1 MIVIGTAGHIDH
13 GKSAIVKRLTS
24 TDPDRLPEEKVR
36 GMTIDLGF
44 AFYRT
49 PLGDDIAFV
58 DVPGHERFVKNMIA
72 GAGGID
78 VAMLVV
84 AADDGWMPQSQ
95 EHFQVVRLL
104 GINSGLIVINKIDL
118 VESDWLEL
126 LQQDIK
132 DKVRDSF
139 LSDAPIFQVSAET
152 GEGFESL
159 CDYLDRLPRQAE
171 TRKDIGK
178 ARLYIDRSFVRPGIG
193 GVVTGTLRG
202 GSLSVGQSVSVWPS
216 MTAGKVRSL
225 QSNNRDVQ
233 TAVPGQRTAVS
244 FTGIDKELLVR
255 GGVVSDRLALSFFKQ
270 RPVLALS
277 MELIG
282 EAPVTLVNRRRIL
295 LMVGTTEMEGEIRLL
310 NRKEI
315 TPGEKGVVFFKPDKP
330 VYCLVGDHYVARL
343 PTPMVTLGG
352 GQILDHLTYF
362 PRRRQTSF
370 YSYLEQRLSG
380 TVDDLVTSEL
390 QKVVIVVSESLL
402 SEADFSESEVQ
413 MVIAGLVKEKVLDR
427 SGKYIFHVGSF
438 NAALERFTHSVAKY
452 LEDKPHLAGLSLEP
466 LVRLSEYDEPTT
478 EAFLKYL
485 VAKGSMTKIGDKYD
499 LAGRGMSLKGAIK
512 DAHDGIMK
520 NLKEQPYAPPTLS
533 SLTSTGKSYKE
544 AIKFVIDSGEGYKCG
559 PDLIFLSEVWQEIVR
574 FVKMRLRKADLLAV
588 TDLRERFGFTRKY
601 VIPILEE
608 TDRIGLTRREGDVR
622 VRGDRFESEEFDL

>member
-1 MIVIGTAGHIDH
+1 MIIIGTAGHIDH
-13 GKSAIVKRLTS
+13 GKSAIVKRLTG
-24 TDPDRLPEEKVR
+24 TDPDRLPEEKAR

-49 PLGDDIAFV
+49 PSGDEIAFV

-104 GINSGLIVINKIDL
+104 GISSGFIVINKIDL

-126 LQQDIK
+126 LQEDVK
-132 DKVRDSF
+132 DKVRESF
-139 LSDAPIFQVSAET
+139 LAKAPIFQVSAET
-152 GEGFESL
+152 GEGFEPL
-159 CDYLDRLPRQAE
+159 RDYLNRLPQQAG
-171 TRKDIGK
+171 TRKNIGK

-202 GSLSVGQSVSVWPS
+202 GNLSVGQSVSVWPS
-216 MTAGKVRSL
+216 MASGKIRSL
-225 QSNNRDVQ
+225 QSNNQDVQ

-255 GGVVSDRLALSFFKQ
+255 GGVVSDRLDLSFFKQ

-315 TPGEKGVVFFKPDKP
+315 RPSGKGVVFFKPDEP

-352 GQILDHLTYF
+352 GRILDHLVHF
-362 PRRRQTSF
+362 PRRRQASL
-370 YSYLEQRLSG
+370 YGYLEERLSG
-380 TVDDLVTSEL
+380 RINDLVTSEL
-390 QKVVIVVSESLL
+390 QKGVIVASESLL

-413 MVIAGLVKEKVLDR
+413 MLVDGLIKEKVLGR
-427 SGKYIFHVGSF
+427 FGEYLFHVDSF
-438 NAALERFTHSVAKY
+438 KAALERFTHSVTKY
-452 LEDKPHLAGLSLEP
+452 LEDKPHLAGLSLEQ
-466 LVRLSEYDEPTT
+466 LVKLSEYDEPTT

-485 VAKGSMTKIGDKYD
+485 VAIGAMTKLGDKYN

-512 DAHDGIMK
+512 DAHDRIMK
-520 NLKEQPYAPPTLS
+520 ILREQPYAPPTLS
-533 SLTSTGKSYKE
+533 SLASAGKHYKE
-544 AIKFVIDSGEGYKCG
+544 AIKFIIDSGEGYKCG
-559 PDLIFLSEVWQEIVR
+559 PDFIFLSDVWEEIVQ
-574 FVKMRLRKADLLAV
+574 FIKMQLGKTDTLAV
-588 TDLRERFGFTRKY
+588 AELRERFGFTRKF

-608 TDRIGLTRREGDVR
+608 TDRIKLTRREGDIR
-622 VRGDRFESEEFDL
+622 VKGDRFESKEFDL

>member
-13 GKSAIVKRLTS
+13 GKSAIVKRLTG
-24 TDPDRLPEEKVR
+24 TDPDRLPEEKAR

-49 PLGDDIAFV
+49 PSGDDIAFV

-104 GINSGLIVINKIDL
+104 GINSGFIVINKIDL

-126 LQQDIK
+126 LRQDIK

-159 CDYLDRLPRQAE
+159 RDYLNRLPRQAG
-171 TRKDIGK
+171 TRRDIGK

-193 GVVTGTLRG
+193 GVVTGTLRRG
-202 GSLSVGQSVSVWPS
+202 NLSVGQSVSVWPS
-216 MTAGKVRSL
+216 MTVGKVRSL
-225 QSNNRDVQ
+225 QSNNQDVQ

-255 GGVVSDRLALSFFKQ
+255 GGVVSDRLDLSFFKQ
-270 RPVLALS
+270 HPVLAIS

-282 EAPVTLVNRRRIL
+282 EAPVTLVDRRRIL

-315 TPGEKGVVFFKPDKP
+315 TPGEKGVVFFKPDEP

-352 GQILDHLTYF
+352 GRILDHLVHF
-362 PRRRQTSF
+362 PRRRQAS
-370 YSYLEQRLSG
+370 SYGYLQRRLSG
-380 TVDDLVTSEL
+380 SIIDLIISEL
-390 QKVVIVVSESLL
+390 QKAAIVASDDLL
-402 SEADFSESEVQ
+402 NEADFSKSEVQ
-413 MVIAGLVKEKVLDR
+413 TAATGLIKRETLGR
-427 SGKYIFHVGSF
+427 FQKYLFHTETL
-438 NAALERFTHSVAKY
+438 AASLERFIDVVSKF
-452 LEDKPHLAGLSLEP
+452 LEDKPHLAGLSLKQ
-466 LVRLSEYDEPTT
+466 LVKLSEYDEPTT

-485 VAKGSMTKIGDKYD
+485 TAKGSMTKLGDKYD

-520 NLKEQPYAPPTLS
+520 SLREQPYAPPILS
-533 SLTSTGKSYKE
+533 NLASDGKHYKE
-544 AIKFVIDSGEGYKCG
+544 AIKYIIDSGEGYKCG
-559 PDLIFLSEVWQEIVR
+559 PDFVFLFDVWQEIVQ
-574 FVKMRLRKADLLAV
+574 FIKMRLRKADTLAV
-588 TDLRERFGFTRKY
+588 TELRERFGFTRKY

-608 TDRIGLTRREGDVR
+608 TDRIKLTRREGDIR
-622 VRGDRFESEEFDL
+622 VKGDRFESEEFDL

>member
-13 GKSAIVKRLTS
+13 GKSAIVKRLTG
-24 TDPDRLPEEKVR
+24 TDPDRLPEEKAR

-49 PLGDDIAFV
+49 PSGDDIAFV

-104 GINSGLIVINKIDL
+104 GITAGFIVINKTDL

-126 LQQDIK
+126 LQEDIK

-152 GEGFESL
+152 GEGFEPL
-159 CDYLDRLPRQAE
+159 RDYLNRLPQQAE
-171 TRKDIGK
+171 TRKNIGK

-216 MTAGKVRSL
+216 VTVGKARSL

-255 GGVVSDRLALSFFKQ
+255 GGVVSDRLDLSFFKQ

-277 MELIG
+277 IELIS
-282 EAPVTLVNRRRIL
+282 EAPVTLIDRRRIL

-315 TPGEKGVVFFKPDKP
+315 KPGEKGVVFFKPDEP
-330 VYCLVGDHYVARL
+330 VYCLVGDHFVARL

-352 GQILDHLTYF
+352 GRILDHLVHF
-362 PRRRQTSF
+362 PRRRQTSL
-370 YSYLEQRLSG
+370 YGYLERRLSG

-390 QKVVIVVSESLL
+390 QKVVIVASESLL

-413 MVIAGLVKEKVLDR
+413 MVIAGLIKEKVLGR
-427 SGKYIFHVGSF
+427 FGEYLFHVDSF
-438 NAALERFTHSVAKY
+438 KAALERFTHSVAKY
-452 LEDKPHLAGLSLEP
+452 LEDKPHLVGLSLEQ
-466 LVRLSEYDEPTT
+466 LVKLSEYDEPTT
-478 EAFLKYL
+478 ELFLKYL
-485 VAKGSMTKIGDKYD
+485 TAKGSMTKLGDKYN

-512 DAHDGIMK
+512 DAHDRIIK
-520 NLKEQPYAPPTLS
+520 ILREQPYAPPTLS
-533 SLTSTGKSYKE
+533 DLASAGKHYKE
-544 AIKFVIDSGEGYKCG
+544 AIKYIIDSGEGYKCG
-559 PDLIFLSEVWQEIVR
+559 PDFIFLSDVWQEIVR
-574 FVKMRLRKADLLAV
+574 FIKMQLGKADTLAV
-588 TDLRERFGFTRKY
+588 AELRERFGFTRKF

-608 TDRIGLTRREGDVR
+608 TDRIRLTRREGDVR
-622 VRGDRFESEEFDL
+622 VKGDRFESEEFDI

>member
-1 MIVIGTAGHIDH
+1 MIVVGTAGHIDH
-13 GKSAIVKRLTS
+13 GKSAIVKRLTG
-24 TDPDRLPEEKVR
+24 TDPDRLPEEKAR

-49 PLGDDIAFV
+49 PSGDDIAFV

-104 GINSGLIVINKIDL
+104 GISSGFIVINKIDL

-126 LQQDIK
+126 LQEDIK

-152 GEGFESL
+152 GEGFEPL
-159 CDYLDRLPRQAE
+159 RDYLNRLPRQAE

-216 MTAGKVRSL
+216 MASGKVRSL

-255 GGVVSDRLALSFFKQ
+255 GGVVSDRLDLSIFKQ
-270 RPVLALS
+270 HPVLALS
-277 MELIG
+277 IELIG
-282 EAPVTLVNRRRIL
+282 EAPVTLVDRRRVL

-315 TPGEKGVVFFKPDKP
+315 RPGEKGVVFFKPDEP

-352 GQILDHLTYF
+352 GRILDHLVHF
-362 PRRRQTSF
+362 PRRRQASL

-390 QKVVIVVSESLL
+390 QKGVIVASESLL
-402 SEADFSESEVQ
+402 READFSESEVQ
-413 MVIAGLVKEKVLDR
+413 MVVAGLIKEKVLGRFEDHL
-427 SGKYIFHVGSF
+427 FHVKSLTV
-438 NAALERFTHSVAKY
+438 ACDHFTEAVAKY
-452 LEDKPHLAGLSLEP
+452 LEDKPHLVGLSLEQ
-466 LVRLSEYDEPTT
+466 LVKLSEYDEPTT
-478 EAFLKYL
+478 EAFLKYMT
-485 VAKGSMTKIGDKYD
+485 AIGSMTKLGDKYN
-499 LAGRGMSLKGAIK
+499 LAGRGMSLKGAVK

-520 NLKEQPYAPPTLS
+520 ILRDQPYAPPALS
-533 SLTSTGKSYKE
+533 SLASAGKHYKE
-544 AIKFVIDSGEGYKCG
+544 AIKYIIESGEGYKCG
-559 PDLIFLSEVWQEIVR
+559 PDFIFLSDVWQEIVQ
-574 FVKMRLRKADLLAV
+574 FIKMQLGKADTLAV
-588 TDLRERFGFTRKY
+588 TDLRERFGFTRKF

-608 TDRIGLTRREGDVR
+608 TDRIKLTRREGDVR
-622 VRGDRFESEEFDL
+622 VKGDRFESEEFDI

>member
-13 GKSAIVKRLTS
+13 GKSAIVKRLTG
-24 TDPDRLPEEKVR
+24 TDPDHLPEEKAR

-49 PLGDDIAFV
+49 PSGDDIAFV

-104 GINSGLIVINKIDL
+104 GISSGFIVINKIDL

-126 LQQDIK
+126 LQEDVK
-132 DKVRDSF
+132 DKVRESF
-139 LSDAPIFQVSAET
+139 LAKAPIFQVSAET
-152 GEGFESL
+152 GEGFEPL
-159 CDYLDRLPRQAE
+159 RDYLNRLPQQAE

-216 MTAGKVRSL
+216 VTVGKVRSL
-225 QSNNRDVQ
+225 QSNNQDVQ
-233 TAVPGQRTAVS
+233 IAVPGQRTAVS
-244 FTGIDKELLVR
+244 FTGIGKELLLR
-255 GGVVSDRLALSFFKQ
+255 GGVVSDRLDLSFFKQ
-270 RPVLALS
+270 HPVLALS
-277 MELIG
+277 TELIG
-282 EAPVTLVNRRRIL
+282 EAPVTLADRRRIL

-315 TPGEKGVVFFKPDKP
+315 TPGEKGVVFFKPDEP

-352 GQILDHLTYF
+352 GRILDHLVHF
-362 PRRRQTSF
+362 PRRRQAPL
-370 YSYLEQRLSG
+370 YGYLEGRLSG
-380 TVDDLVTSEL
+380 GIDDLVSSEL
-390 QKVVIVVSESLL
+390 QKAVIVVSDDLL
-402 SEADFSESEVQ
+402 NEADFSKSEVQ
-413 MVIAGLVKEKVLDR
+413 KAAAGLIREKALGRFDD
-427 SGKYIFHVGSF
+427 YLFHVKSLTV
-438 NAALERFTHSVAKY
+438 ACDHFTETVAKY
-452 LEDKPHLAGLSLEP
+452 LENKPHLVGLPWEQLIK
-466 LVRLSEYDEPTT
+466 LSGYGNETT
-478 EAFLKYL
+478 QALLKYL
-485 VAKGSMTKIGDKYD
+485 VAANRMTKTGDKYN
-499 LAGRGMSLKGAIK
+499 LVGRGMSLKGNMK
-512 DAHDGIMK
+512 KAHDRIMDMLR
-520 NLKEQPYAPPTLS
+520 NQPYAPPALS
-533 SLTSTGKSYKE
+533 SLASAGKHYKE
-544 AIKFVIDSGEGYKCG
+544 AIKYIIDSGEGYKCG
-559 PDLIFLSEVWQEIVR
+559 PDFIFLSDVWQEIMQ
-574 FVKMRLRKADLLAV
+574 FIKMQLRKADTLAV
-588 TDLRERFGFTRKY
+588 AELRERFGFTRKF

-608 TDRIGLTRREGDVR
+608 TDRIRLTRREGDVR
-622 VRGDRFESEEFDL
+622 VKGERFESEESDL